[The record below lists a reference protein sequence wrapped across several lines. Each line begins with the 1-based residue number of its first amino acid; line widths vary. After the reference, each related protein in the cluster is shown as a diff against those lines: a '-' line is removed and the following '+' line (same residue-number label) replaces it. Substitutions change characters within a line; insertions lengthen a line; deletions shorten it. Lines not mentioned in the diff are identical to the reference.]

1 MDYVRYYCRGSN
13 RLDDI
18 RINAGRFEMKYLITI
33 LGSIMTVFFAFF
45 KGGEA
50 AKNKIRAKL
59 SERAREAEQMGY
71 EAGIDG
77 VEQEQKNQAEPID
90 TKKRDHFES

>member
-1 MDYVRYYCRGSN
+1 
-13 RLDDI
+13 
-18 RINAGRFEMKYLITI
+18 MKYLITI

-50 AKNKIRAKL
+50 AKNKIRAEL
-59 SERAREAEQMGY
+59 SQKARASEQLGY
-71 EAGIDG
+71 EAGLDG
-77 VEQEQKNQAEPID
+77 VKQEQKNQAEPID